1 MIPAASLLQL
11 LGSGVGLIGRI
22 ASGAK
27 PVEDATFAEL
37 LERAAGGTL
46 RSGEP
51 VRVEPGSGVELTA
64 EQLERVRFAA
74 DRLDAAGAS
83 EGVILIDDLALKY
96 DVLTRSITGL
106 ADLQEGVSGID
117 AVVRAPGVD
126 TEGGTVTVPPG
137 GLSNA
142 ALLRLLA
149 SRRGGA

>member
-22 ASGAK
+22 AGQK
-27 PVEDATFAEL
+27 PVEDASFAEL
-37 LERAAGGTL
+37 LERASSL

-51 VRVEPGSGVELTA
+51 VQIAPGSGVELTA
-64 EQLERVRFAA
+64 EQMERVRFAA
-74 DRLDAAGAS
+74 DRLDAAGAA

-117 AVVRAPGVD
+117 AVVRAPEAEPAPVNA
-126 TEGGTVTVPPG
+126 VPG
-137 GLSNA
+137 GFSNA

-149 SRRGGA
+149 EGRQRA